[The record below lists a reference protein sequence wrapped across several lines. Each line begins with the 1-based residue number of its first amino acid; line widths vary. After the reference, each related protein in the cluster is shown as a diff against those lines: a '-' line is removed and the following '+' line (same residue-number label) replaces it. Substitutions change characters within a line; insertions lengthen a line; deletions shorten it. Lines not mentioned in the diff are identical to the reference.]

1 MKHQFFLT
9 LLLAASTAAQSA
21 PLAIPSDG
29 SDRVLYITTN
39 TVIDLDLAGAGPWNG
54 DNSGNA
60 GNGIYDSSQWAVVF
74 KYQSVTIASNA
85 TVTFRNHSSRAPVVW
100 LVQSNVTIDGWINLN
115 GQAGTNSG
123 NPLAL
128 VPVDGAPGGGRGGA
142 QGPDGDG
149 AGLGWGGGH
158 PPCYISC
165 YGNPE
170 IIPLIGG
177 SGSSAVTYQGRGRAG
192 NGGGG
197 AILIAC
203 AGAVSINGS
212 ITADGGPYLGSSF
225 NGSGG
230 AVKVIAAQVTGAG
243 SISVLSD
250 TYGLPGRIRIETPSL
265 ASSLRTFPETI
276 MVPPSSP
283 PIIWP
288 PDNAPKVSIK
298 SVAGTNAP
306 PEPTAPLRTSADI
319 PIQEN
324 GRVVILVE
332 TRNFPLEGIVQVRI
346 AQKYGGI
353 EWLSTT
359 NYLPGSTRELALWQ
373 LRTAGPMPLGFTT
386 LQARATVP

>member
-1 MKHQFFLT
+1 MKHK
-9 LLLAASTAAQSA
+9 LLLSLLLTTAVAQAA
-21 PLAIPSDG
+21 PLSIPSDG
-29 SDRVLYITTN
+29 SDGVLDITTN
-39 TVIDLDLAGAGPWNG
+39 TVINLDLASAGPWNAN
-54 DNSGNA
+54 NSGNA
-60 GNGIYDSSQWAVVF
+60 GNGIYDSNQWAIVF
-74 KYQSVTIASNA
+74 KYQSVRIASNA
-85 TVTFRNHSSRAPVVW
+85 TVTFRNHASRAPVVW
-100 LVQSNVTIDGWINLN
+100 LVQSNATIDGWLNLN

-128 VPVDGAPGGGRGGA
+128 IPVEGAPGGGRGGA
-142 QGPDGDG
+142 QGPDGNG

-158 PPCYISC
+158 PPCYITC

-177 SGSSAVTYQGRGRAG
+177 SGSSAFTYQGNGRAG

-203 AGAVSINGS
+203 AGSVTVNGK
-212 ITADGGPYLGSSF
+212 ITADGGPYLGGSF

-230 AVKVIAAQVTGAG
+230 AVKLIAAQVDGTG

-276 MVPPSSP
+276 MVQPANPPK
-283 PIIWP
+283 IWP
-288 PDNAPKVSIK
+288 PDNAPKVRIL

-306 PEPTAPLRTSADI
+306 PEPTAQLRTSADI
-319 PIQEN
+319 AIQAN
-324 GRVVILVE
+324 GRVVVLVE

-346 AQKYGGI
+346 AEKYGPI
-353 EWLSTT
+353 QWLNTT
-359 NYLPGSTRELALWQ
+359 NYLPGSTSELATWRL
-373 LRTAGPMPLGFTT
+373 LTDTPMPLGFTT